1 MLERTIIS
9 VTTPALGKLL
19 VPVATVRSELG
30 ITGTDSDTK
39 ITRLLNA
46 IGREFAGV
54 HGLRRP
60 LLRQTYLERLR
71 LHDHQDPLE
80 GNLMSLGRWPIESV
94 TSVTDT
100 ATVPVAVTST
110 DYSIAGDNRSA
121 LYNPTGWTPDFD
133 YLATYIAGWLPLGDG
148 PGLLMTWSAAAVKV
162 ANSWAKPLAAANGSI
177 SLLFQ
182 CTTAGTTHATTEP
195 TWPTTAGG
203 TVTDGTVV
211 WTARAANELPEDIQE
226 AAIVTAYQ
234 WFNGALQLQSGIQS
248 ESADGFEVAYDFV
261 GLRTGITLPPFAR
274 AVLEGYR

>member
-1 MLERTIIS
+1 MLERTLVS
-9 VTTPALGKLL
+9 VVTPALGKLI

-30 ITGTDSDTK
+30 VDTTNDTK

-46 IGREFAGV
+46 IGREFAGI

-71 LHDHQDPLE
+71 LHDHKDLLE

-100 ATVPVAVTST
+100 AATPVTVSSA
-110 DYSIAGDNRSA
+110 DYSIAGENRSA

-148 PGLLMTWSAAAVKV
+148 PGLLMTWSATTAKV
-162 ANSWAKPLAAANGSI
+162 ANAWAKPLAAANGSI

-182 CTTAGTTHATTEP
+182 CTTAGTTAGSEP
-195 TWPTTAGG
+195 TWPTSAGG

-211 WTARAANELPEDIQE
+211 WTARAASELPEDIQE
-226 AAIVTAYQ
+226 AAIVTAFQ
-234 WFNGALQLQSGIQS
+234 WFNGALQQQSGVAS
-248 ESADGFEVAYDFV
+248 ESADGFSVSYFPGSDRA
-261 GLRTGITLPPFAR
+261 LTLPPYAR